1 MLKIVFAILITC
13 CGLRAQSV
21 FADHSSDLR
30 SASSRYRDASIR
42 FGKAVTTE
50 RTFGTREKRLG
61 FDLLRLSSRMQ
72 IYSRT
77 PGLSDRLRDCW
88 WDLED
93 LHREIECVIFDRPV
107 CPVTVELFPCYQRLV
122 CAYYDLETA
131 LARVNCYHRRGQVH
145 LHPSRGTPMF
155 GSSRYAQSNWL
166 DLILGA
172 VASGIDSTRHDH
184 YRNPRAYH
192 DSSSL
197 FRHSSGRHGFS
208 IGFQSG
214 RLTLNPPALDG
225 HRPSRAEITPPIEA
239 RPSRKPNPKK
249 KPAVSSRKDRR

>member
-1 MLKIVFAILITC
+1 MLKIVFAILISC
-13 CGLRAQSV
+13 CGLVTQSV
-21 FADHSSDLR
+21 FADHNSDLR
-30 SASSRYRDASIR
+30 GASSLYRDASIR

-50 RTFGTREKRLG
+50 RTFGSREKRLG
-61 FDLLRLSSRMQ
+61 FDLLRLSGRMH
-72 IYSRT
+72 IYART

-131 LARVNCYHRRGQVH
+131 LAQVNCYHRRGQVH

-166 DLILGA
+166 DLLLGA
-172 VASGIDSTRHDH
+172 VASGIDLTRDDH
-184 YRNPRAYH
+184 YRNPGVHH
-192 DSSSL
+192 DSLSF
-197 FRHSSGRHGFS
+197 FRHSSARPGFS

-214 RLTLNPPALDG
+214 RLTLNPLAFDD
-225 HRPSRAEITPPIEA
+225 HRHSRIERTPPIEA
-239 RPSRKPNPKK
+239 RPSKKPNPKK
-249 KPAVSSRKDRR
+249 PTVSSRKSRR